1 MASCSSDSIPY
12 SLRRR
17 RTAGIDHSGR
27 VSPATQKIR
36 GGRDG
41 GSMHIPH
48 AVDGLAMCVY
58 EETVIGTVFS
68 PAPGPSLPRDCLD
81 VPFQTCVSLQQHFR
95 ERSLKTTLTSAR
107 PRRNM
112 RLYGSAVIVHILPYR
127 TRPRLVRPAAMVGA
141 QIASPL
147 KFN

>member
-81 VPFQTCVSLQQHFR
+81 VPFQTCAKKKYAFVWQCCYCAYPSIPYKATACPSCGYGR
-95 ERSLKTTLTSAR
+95 CANCLTSK
-107 PRRNM
+107 
-112 RLYGSAVIVHILPYR
+112 V
-127 TRPRLVRPAAMVGA
+127 
-141 QIASPL
+141 QL
-147 KFN
+147 K